1 MLILAQFTHEF
12 THDYFDN
19 YVFSQARVEGGTCG
33 MYGQTFRL
41 DLVTESMHPKGVL
54 KEHYKF

>member
-19 YVFSQARVEGGTCG
+19 YVFSRPVSKEERVG

-41 DLVTESMHPKGVL
+41 DLVIESMPPKGVL